1 MTPEL
6 VTHAGMIVAGI
17 DITTSNA
24 AERDPAKARI
34 PALWGRFYGEG
45 ILSKIPGKKSPV
57 LPVGVYTDYESDHTG
72 QYRLLA
78 GAVVE
83 EMEFPADGFARATLP
98 AGRYLVFRGEG
109 EMPGAVIQTWM
120 AVLDYFSKPSDH
132 VRAYTADWELYRGP
146 NAVDI
151 YIAVK

>member
-6 VTHAGMIVAGI
+6 VTHAGMTVVGI
-17 DITTSNA
+17 DVTTSNA
-24 AERDPAKARI
+24 AERDPANARI

-45 ILSKIPGKKSPV
+45 VLSKIPRKKSPV
-57 LPVGVYTDYESDHTG
+57 LPVGVYTDYESDHNG

-83 EMEFPADGFARATLP
+83 EMAPPVDGFGRATLP

-120 AVLDYFSKPSDH
+120 SVLDYFTKSSDH

-151 YIAVK
+151 HIAVK

>member
-6 VTHAGMIVAGI
+6 VTHAGMTVVGI

-57 LPVGVYTDYESDHTG
+57 LPVGVYTDYESDHDG

-83 EMEFPADGFARATLP
+83 DIEFPADGFTRATLT
-98 AGRYLVFRGEG
+98 AGRDL
-109 EMPGAVIQTWM
+109 P
-120 AVLDYFSKPSDH
+120 VLGGGRK
-132 VRAYTADWELYRGP
+132 A
-146 NAVDI
+146 
-151 YIAVK
+151 

>member
-6 VTHAGMIVAGI
+6 VTHAGMTVVGI
-17 DITTSNA
+17 DMTTSNA
-24 AERDPAKARI
+24 AERDPDKARI
-34 PALWGRFYGEG
+34 PALWGRFHGESV
-45 ILSKIPGKKSPV
+45 LSKIPGKKSPV
-57 LPVGVYTDYESDHTG
+57 LPVGVYTDYESDHNG

-78 GAVVE
+78 GAAVE
-83 EMEFPADGFARATLP
+83 GVELAADGFGRVTLP

>member
-6 VTHAGMIVAGI
+6 VTLTEMTVVGI

-45 ILSKIPGKKSPV
+45 VLGKIPGAKSPV
-57 LPVGVYTDYESDHTG
+57 LPVGVYTDYESDHNG

-83 EMEFPADGFARATLP
+83 GMELPADGFRRATLP

-120 AVLDYFSKPSDH
+120 SIWDFFSKPSGY
-132 VRAYTADWELYRGP
+132 VRAYTSDWERYREP
-146 NAVDI
+146 SAVDI
-151 YIAVK
+151 YIAVR